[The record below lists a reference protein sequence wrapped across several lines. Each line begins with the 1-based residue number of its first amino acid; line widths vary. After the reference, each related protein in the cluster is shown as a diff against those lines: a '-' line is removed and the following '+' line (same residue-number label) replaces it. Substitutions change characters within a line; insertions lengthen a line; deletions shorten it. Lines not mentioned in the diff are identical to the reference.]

1 MIETTHTSN
10 EAPGTRR
17 LPLGGLLA
25 LAAAGFITILLE
37 TLPAGILP
45 AMGRDLGVTES
56 AVGQTVTLFALGSI
70 AGAIP
75 IISATMSWP
84 RRRLL
89 VIAIAGYVVTTL
101 LTAVSENFSF
111 TLAIRFLAGIFAG
124 VLWGMLA
131 AYAQRMVAPGHEG
144 RAITIALAGTPV
156 ALSVGTPAGTFLAEL
171 IGWRSTFGVLSV
183 LSALL
188 IIWILVAV
196 PNFAGQQKGQ
206 RTSVGRVFS
215 IPGVLPIIVVTF
227 LYVMAHNVL
236 YTYIASFL
244 APLGLG
250 NSVSAVL
257 LVFGAASLSS
267 IWITGVFIDRM
278 LRLLLTASCALF
290 GVAVLA
296 LGLFGSQP
304 AAVFVGAALWGLA
317 FGGAA
322 SLLQV
327 SAVKAAGAAADLVQ
341 PIMVTSWNIGIAGGG
356 ILGGLLLGGGSG
368 GAGTLP
374 WATFV
379 LVLAALMVMAFA
391 GRRNQSA

>member
-1 MIETTHTSN
+1 MTQTKYTST
-10 EAPGTRR
+10 EAPGVRR

-45 AMGRDLGVTES
+45 AMSRDLGVSES

-75 IISATMSWP
+75 IISATISWP

-89 VIAIAGYVVTTL
+89 VTAIAGYVVTTL
-101 LTAVSENFSF
+101 LTAVSESFTF
-111 TLAIRFLAGIFAG
+111 TLAIRFLAGVFAG

-131 AYAQRMVAPGHEG
+131 AYAQRMVAQKDQG

-156 ALSVGTPAGTFLAEL
+156 ALSIGTPAGTLLAGL
-171 IGWRSTFGVLSV
+171 IGWRHTFGVLAALSV
-183 LSALL
+183 LL

-206 RTSVGRVFS
+206 RTPVGRVFT
-215 IPGVLPIIVVTF
+215 IPGVLPIVLVTL

-250 NSVSAVL
+250 DSVSAVL
-257 LVFGAASLSS
+257 LVFGAASLVS
-267 IWITGVFIDRM
+267 IWITGVFIDRL
-278 LRLLLTASCALF
+278 LRPLLIISCALF
-290 GVAVLA
+290 ATAVLA
-296 LGLFGSQP
+296 FGLFGGIP
-304 AAVFVGAALWGLA
+304 AVVFIGTALWGLA

-327 SAVKAAGAAADLVQ
+327 SAGKAAGPSSDIVQ
-341 PIMVTSWNIGIAGGG
+341 PVMVTGWNVGIAGGG
-356 ILGGLLLGGGSG
+356 ILGGLLLGRVGVGSL
-368 GAGTLP
+368 A
-374 WATFV
+374 WATFA
-379 LVLAALMVMAFA
+379 LVLAALVVLVS
-391 GRRNQSA
+391 GRRRNPAA